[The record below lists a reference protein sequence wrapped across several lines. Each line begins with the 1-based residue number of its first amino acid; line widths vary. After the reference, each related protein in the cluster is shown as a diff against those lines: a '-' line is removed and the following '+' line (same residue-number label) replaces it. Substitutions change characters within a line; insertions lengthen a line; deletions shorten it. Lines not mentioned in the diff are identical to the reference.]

1 MKHTF
6 FMLFV
11 SIAISFMACEGGGEN
26 DENLPADNGNTE
38 KPKDDETQEPVVC
51 SITPIESGDFYY
63 KFPCRCYETFIADD
77 ELSDACDYGGF
88 LSPLSSYKKNEK
100 WRLYSVLSQWQC

>member
-38 KPKDDETQEPVVC
+38 KPKEDESQEPVVW
-51 SITPIESGDFYY
+51 
-63 KFPCRCYETFIADD
+63 
-77 ELSDACDYGGF
+77 
-88 LSPLSSYKKNEK
+88 N
-100 WRLYSVLSQWQC
+100 

>member
-1 MKHTF
+1 
-6 FMLFV
+6 MLFV

-51 SITPIESGDFYY
+51 SITPIG
-63 KFPCRCYETFIADD
+63 
-77 ELSDACDYGGF
+77 
-88 LSPLSSYKKNEK
+88 N
-100 WRLYSVLSQWQC
+100 

>member
-26 DENLPADNGNTE
+26 DENLPADNGIRRNE
-38 KPKDDETQEPVVC
+38 RMMKPK
-51 SITPIESGDFYY
+51 S
-63 KFPCRCYETFIADD
+63 
-77 ELSDACDYGGF
+77 L
-88 LSPLSSYKKNEK
+88 
-100 WRLYSVLSQWQC
+100 WSVASHL